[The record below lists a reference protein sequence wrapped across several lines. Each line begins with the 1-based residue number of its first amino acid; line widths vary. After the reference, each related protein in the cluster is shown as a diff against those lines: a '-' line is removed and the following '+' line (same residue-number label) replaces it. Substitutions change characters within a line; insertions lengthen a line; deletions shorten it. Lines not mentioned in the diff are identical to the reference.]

1 MTKDMTNGKPIKLIL
16 GFAVPLLLGNLFQQ
30 FYNLVDTV
38 IVGKVLGVNSL
49 AAVGSTG
56 SINFLIIGFCM
67 GICNGFAI
75 PVAQSFGAKNDKT
88 LRKYVAN
95 STWLALLF
103 AVIMTIATIILC
115 KPILRLMRT
124 PDDIFTG
131 AYTYIVIIFAGIPAT
146 ILYNMVSGILRAM
159 GDSKT
164 PLYFLILSAFLNI
177 FLDLFCIIVLHMGVA
192 GAAVA
197 TVVSQAVSGVSC
209 LLYMRKKFDIL
220 HIRKDEWK
228 LESQYVKNLC
238 SMGIPMGLQYS
249 ITAIGSVILQTA
261 VNSLGSMAVAA
272 VTAGSKI
279 SMFFCCPFD
288 ALGSTMATFGGQNVG
303 ARKLDR
309 IDQGLKAGAVMGCV
323 YAVIAFAVLCIFGQW
338 IALMFVDKGEGE
350 ILRNTR
356 LFLIGNSLFYI
367 PLVFVNAV
375 RFMIQGLGYSRLAII
390 AGVCEMAA
398 RSFVGFC
405 LVPVFGYIAVCIASP
420 VAWIAAD
427 LFLIPAYRH
436 VMKNLNHLFYGRSR
450 ATATDTAE

>member
-1 MTKDMTNGKPIKLIL
+1 M
-16 GFAVPLLLGNLFQQ
+16 
-30 FYNLVDTV
+30 DTV

-249 ITAIGSVILQTA
+249 VTAIGSVILQSA
-261 VNSLGSMAVAA
+261 VNSLGSIAVASM
-272 VTAGSKI
+272 TAASRIGG
-279 SMFFCCPFD
+279 FFACPFD
-288 ALGSTMATFGGQNVG
+288 SLGATMATFAGQNMG
-303 ARKLDR
+303 AGRTDR
-309 IDQGLKAGAVMGCV
+309 IRQGIRSANMIGAV
-323 YAVIAFAVLCIFGQW
+323 YAVVSFCI
-338 IALMFVDKGEGE
+338 IALAGGKLALLFVDGSEE
-350 ILRNTR
+350 AILSNVK
-356 LFLIGNSLFYI
+356 LFLLCNSIFYF
-367 PLVFVNAV
+367 PLSLVNNI
-375 RFMIQGLGYSRLAII
+375 RFLIQGMGYSMLAILSGVSEMI
-390 AGVCEMAA
+390 ARALA
-398 RSFVGFC
+398 GFI
-405 LVPVFGYIAVCIASP
+405 LVPVFGFAAVGFASP
-420 VAWIAAD
+420 LAWVMAD
-427 LFLIPAYRH
+427 VFLIIAYYK
-436 VMKNLNHLFYGRSR
+436 VMERTEKLFKEGRQL
-450 ATATDTAE
+450 EKVE

>member
-249 ITAIGSVILQTA
+249 VTAIGSVILQSA
-261 VNSLGSMAVAA
+261 VNSLGSIAVASM
-272 VTAGSKI
+272 TAASRIGG
-279 SMFFCCPFD
+279 FFD
-288 ALGSTMATFGGQNVG
+288 SLGATMATFAGQNMG
-303 ARKLDR
+303 AGRTDR
-309 IDQGLKAGAVMGCV
+309 IRQGIRSANMIGAV
-323 YAVIAFAVLCIFGQW
+323 YAVVSFCI
-338 IALMFVDKGEGE
+338 IALAGGKLALLFVDGSEE
-350 ILRNTR
+350 AILSNVK
-356 LFLIGNSLFYI
+356 LFLLCNSIFYF
-367 PLVFVNAV
+367 PLSLVNNI
-375 RFMIQGLGYSRLAII
+375 RFLIQGMGYSMLAILSGVSEMI
-390 AGVCEMAA
+390 ARALA
-398 RSFVGFC
+398 GFI
-405 LVPVFGYIAVCIASP
+405 LVPVFGFAAVGFASP
-420 VAWIAAD
+420 LAWVMAD
-427 LFLIPAYRH
+427 VFLIIAYYK
-436 VMKNLNHLFYGRSR
+436 VMERTEKLFKEGRQL
-450 ATATDTAE
+450 EKVE

>member
-249 ITAIGSVILQTA
+249 VTAIGSVILQSA
-261 VNSLGSMAVAA
+261 VNSLGSIAVASM
-272 VTAGSKI
+272 TAASRIGG
-279 SMFFCCPFD
+279 FFACPFD
-288 ALGSTMATFGGQNVG
+288 SLGATMATFAGQNMG
-303 ARKLDR
+303 AGRTDR
-309 IDQGLKAGAVMGCV
+309 IRQGIRSANMIGAV
-323 YAVIAFAVLCIFGQW
+323 YAVVSFGI
-338 IALMFVDKGEGE
+338 IALAGGKLALLFVDGSEEANVK
-350 ILRNTR
+350 
-356 LFLIGNSLFYI
+356 LFLLCNSIFYF
-367 PLVFVNAV
+367 PLSLVNNI
-375 RFMIQGLGYSRLAII
+375 RFLIQGMGYSMLAILSGVSEMI
-390 AGVCEMAA
+390 ARALA
-398 RSFVGFC
+398 GFI
-405 LVPVFGYIAVCIASP
+405 LVPVFGFAAVGFASP
-420 VAWIAAD
+420 LAWVMAD
-427 LFLIPAYRH
+427 VFLIIAYYK
-436 VMKNLNHLFYGRSR
+436 VMERTEKLFKEGRQL
-450 ATATDTAE
+450 EKVE

>member
-1 MTKDMTNGKPIKLIL
+1 MTNGSPMKLIL
-16 GFAVPLLLGNLFQQ
+16 GFSIPLLFGYLFQQ

-249 ITAIGSVILQTA
+249 VTAIGSVILQSA
-261 VNSLGSMAVAA
+261 VNSLGSIAVASM
-272 VTAGSKI
+272 TAASRIGG
-279 SMFFCCPFD
+279 FFACPFD
-288 ALGSTMATFGGQNVG
+288 SLGATMATFAGQNMG
-303 ARKLDR
+303 AGRTDR
-309 IDQGLKAGAVMGCV
+309 IRQGIRSANMIGAV
-323 YAVIAFAVLCIFGQW
+323 YAVVSFCI
-338 IALMFVDKGEGE
+338 IALAGGKLALLFVDGSEE
-350 ILRNTR
+350 AILSNVK
-356 LFLIGNSLFYI
+356 LFLLCNSIFYF
-367 PLVFVNAV
+367 PLSLVNNI
-375 RFMIQGLGYSRLAII
+375 RFLIQGMGYSMLAILSGVSEMI
-390 AGVCEMAA
+390 ARALA
-398 RSFVGFC
+398 GFI
-405 LVPVFGYIAVCIASP
+405 LVPVFGFAAVGFASP
-420 VAWIAAD
+420 LAWVMAD
-427 LFLIPAYRH
+427 VFLIIAYYK
-436 VMKNLNHLFYGRSR
+436 VMERTEKLFKEGRQL
-450 ATATDTAE
+450 EKVE

>member
-1 MTKDMTNGKPIKLIL
+1 MVKDMTNGSPSRHIL
-16 GFAVPLLLGNLFQQ
+16 GFAVPMLFGMLFQQ
-30 FYNLVDTV
+30 FYNLVDTI
-38 IVGKVLGVNSL
+38 IVGKTLGVEAL
-49 AAVGSTG
+49 AGVGATG
-56 SINFLIIGFCM
+56 SINFMIIGFCM

-249 ITAIGSVILQTA
+249 VTAIGSVILQSA
-261 VNSLGSMAVAA
+261 VNSLGSIAVASM
-272 VTAGSKI
+272 TAASRIGG
-279 SMFFCCPFD
+279 FFACPFD
-288 ALGSTMATFGGQNVG
+288 SLGATMATFAGQNMG
-303 ARKLDR
+303 AGRTDR
-309 IDQGLKAGAVMGCV
+309 IRQGIRSANMIGAV
-323 YAVIAFAVLCIFGQW
+323 YAVVSFCI
-338 IALMFVDKGEGE
+338 IALAGGKLALLFVDGSEE
-350 ILRNTR
+350 AILSNVK
-356 LFLIGNSLFYI
+356 LFLLCNSIFYF
-367 PLVFVNAV
+367 PLSLVNNI
-375 RFMIQGLGYSRLAII
+375 RFLIQGMGYSKFAIL
-390 AGVCEMAA
+390 AGVFEMVA
-398 RSFVGFC
+398 RTLVGFAF
-405 LVPVFGYIAVCIASP
+405 VPVFGYVAACFASP
-420 VAWIAAD
+420 VAWIFAD
-427 LFLIPAYRH
+427 AFLFPAYFH
-436 VMKNLNHLFYGRSR
+436 VLKKTKKMLYK
-450 ATATDTAE
+450 

>member
-1 MTKDMTNGKPIKLIL
+1 MK
-16 GFAVPLLLGNLFQQ
+16 
-30 FYNLVDTV
+30 
-38 IVGKVLGVNSL
+38 
-49 AAVGSTG
+49 
-56 SINFLIIGFCM
+56 
-67 GICNGFAI
+67 
-75 PVAQSFGAKNDKT
+75 
-88 LRKYVAN
+88 
-95 STWLALLF
+95 
-103 AVIMTIATIILC
+103 ILC
-115 KPILRLMRT
+115 
-124 PDDIFTG
+124 
-131 AYTYIVIIFAGIPAT
+131 
-146 ILYNMVSGILRAM
+146 N
-159 GDSKT
+159 
-164 PLYFLILSAFLNI
+164 
-177 FLDLFCIIVLHMGVA
+177 
-192 GAAVA
+192 
-197 TVVSQAVSGVSC
+197 
-209 LLYMRKKFDIL
+209 
-220 HIRKDEWK
+220 
-228 LESQYVKNLC
+228 
-238 SMGIPMGLQYS
+238 MGIPMGLQYS

-303 ARKLDR
+303 ARKLVR

-375 RFMIQGLGYSRLAII
+375 RFMIQGLGYSRLAVI

>member
-1 MTKDMTNGKPIKLIL
+1 MTKDMTDGKPIKLIL

-124 PDDIFTG
+124 PEDIFTG

-220 HIRKDEWK
+220 HIRKEEWK
-228 LESQYVKNLC
+228 LESQYVRNLC

-249 ITAIGSVILQTA
+249 ITAIGSVVLQTA
-261 VNSLGSMAVAA
+261 VNSLGSVAVAS
-272 VTAGSKI
+272 VTAGSKV

-288 ALGSTMATFGGQNVG
+288 AMGATMATYGGQNVG
-303 ARKLDR
+303 ARRLDR
-309 IDQGLKAGAVMGCV
+309 VDHGIRSCILLGAVYSV
-323 YAVIAFAVLCIFGQW
+323 IALAVIFFFGDVV
-338 IALMFVDKGEGE
+338 ALLFVDAKEVE
-350 ILRNTR
+350 ILANTR
-356 LFLIGNSLFYI
+356 QFMMANVIFYF
-367 PLVFVNAV
+367 PLALVNIV
-375 RFMIQGLGYSRLAII
+375 RFMIQGLGYSKFAII

-398 RSFVGFC
+398 RSLVGFC
-405 LVPVFGYIAVCIASP
+405 LVPIFGYAAVCFANP
-420 VAWIAAD
+420 CAWIAAD
-427 LFLIPAYRH
+427 LFLIPAYRK
-436 VMKNLNHLFYGRSR
+436 VMRELRAKFYRPGDGVV
-450 ATATDTAE
+450 AGKAV

>member
-1 MTKDMTNGKPIKLIL
+1 
-16 GFAVPLLLGNLFQQ
+16 
-30 FYNLVDTV
+30 
-38 IVGKVLGVNSL
+38 
-49 AAVGSTG
+49 
-56 SINFLIIGFCM
+56 
-67 GICNGFAI
+67 
-75 PVAQSFGAKNDKT
+75 
-88 LRKYVAN
+88 
-95 STWLALLF
+95 
-103 AVIMTIATIILC
+103 MTIATIILC

-375 RFMIQGLGYSRLAII
+375 RFMIQGLGYSRLAVI

-436 VMKNLNHLFYGRSR
+436 VMKNLNQLFYGRSR
-450 ATATDTAE
+450 SSDAAQ

>member
-1 MTKDMTNGKPIKLIL
+1 MTKDMTNGSPMKLIL
-16 GFAVPLLLGNLFQQ
+16 GFSIPLLFGYLFQQ

-249 ITAIGSVILQTA
+249 VTAIGSVILQSA
-261 VNSLGSMAVAA
+261 VNSLGSIAVASM
-272 VTAGSKI
+272 TAASRIGG
-279 SMFFCCPFD
+279 FFACPFD
-288 ALGSTMATFGGQNVG
+288 SLGATMATFAGQNMG
-303 ARKLDR
+303 AGRTDR
-309 IDQGLKAGAVMGCV
+309 IRQGIRSANMIGAV
-323 YAVIAFAVLCIFGQW
+323 YAVVSFCI
-338 IALMFVDKGEGE
+338 IALAGGKLALLFVDGSEE
-350 ILRNTR
+350 AILSNVK
-356 LFLIGNSLFYI
+356 LFLLCNSIFYF
-367 PLVFVNAV
+367 PLSLVNNI
-375 RFMIQGLGYSRLAII
+375 RFLIQGMGYSMLAILSGVSEMI
-390 AGVCEMAA
+390 ARALA
-398 RSFVGFC
+398 GFI
-405 LVPVFGYIAVCIASP
+405 LVPVFGFAAVGFASP
-420 VAWIAAD
+420 LAWVMAD
-427 LFLIPAYRH
+427 VFLIIAYYK
-436 VMKNLNHLFYGRSR
+436 VMERTEKLFKEGRQL
-450 ATATDTAE
+450 EKVE

>member
-249 ITAIGSVILQTA
+249 VTAIGSVILQSA
-261 VNSLGSMAVAA
+261 VNSLGSIAVASM
-272 VTAGSKI
+272 TAASRIGG
-279 SMFFCCPFD
+279 FFACPFD
-288 ALGSTMATFGGQNVG
+288 SLGATMATFAGQNMG
-303 ARKLDR
+303 AGRTDR
-309 IDQGLKAGAVMGCV
+309 IRQGIRSANMIGAV
-323 YAVIAFAVLCIFGQW
+323 YAVVSFCI
-338 IALMFVDKGEGE
+338 IALAGGKLALLFVDGSEE
-350 ILRNTR
+350 AILSNVK
-356 LFLIGNSLFYI
+356 LFLLCNSIFYF
-367 PLVFVNAV
+367 PLSLVNNI
-375 RFMIQGLGYSRLAII
+375 RFLIQGMGYSKFAIL
-390 AGVCEMAA
+390 AGVFEMVA
-398 RSFVGFC
+398 RTLVGFAF
-405 LVPVFGYIAVCIASP
+405 VPVFGYVAACFASP
-420 VAWIAAD
+420 VAWIFAD
-427 LFLIPAYRH
+427 AFLFPAYFH
-436 VMKNLNHLFYGRSR
+436 VLKKTKKMLYK
-450 ATATDTAE
+450 

>member
-1 MTKDMTNGKPIKLIL
+1 
-16 GFAVPLLLGNLFQQ
+16 
-30 FYNLVDTV
+30 
-38 IVGKVLGVNSL
+38 
-49 AAVGSTG
+49 
-56 SINFLIIGFCM
+56 M

-249 ITAIGSVILQTA
+249 VTAIGSVILQSA
-261 VNSLGSMAVAA
+261 VNSLGSIAVASM
-272 VTAGSKI
+272 TAASRIGG
-279 SMFFCCPFD
+279 FFACPFD
-288 ALGSTMATFGGQNVG
+288 SLGATMATFAGQNMG
-303 ARKLDR
+303 AGRTDR
-309 IDQGLKAGAVMGCV
+309 IRQGIRSANMIGAV
-323 YAVIAFAVLCIFGQW
+323 YAVVSFCI
-338 IALMFVDKGEGE
+338 IALAGGKLALLFVDGSEE
-350 ILRNTR
+350 AILSNVK
-356 LFLIGNSLFYI
+356 LFLLCNSIFYF
-367 PLVFVNAV
+367 PLSLVNNI
-375 RFMIQGLGYSRLAII
+375 RFLIQGMGYSMLAILSGVSEMI
-390 AGVCEMAA
+390 ARALA
-398 RSFVGFC
+398 GFI
-405 LVPVFGYIAVCIASP
+405 LVPVFGFAAVGFASP
-420 VAWIAAD
+420 LAWVMAD
-427 LFLIPAYRH
+427 VFLIIAYYK
-436 VMKNLNHLFYGRSR
+436 VMERTEKLFKEGRQL
-450 ATATDTAE
+450 EKVE

>member
-249 ITAIGSVILQTA
+249 VTAIGSVILQSA
-261 VNSLGSMAVAA
+261 VNSLGSIAVASM
-272 VTAGSKI
+272 TAASRIGG
-279 SMFFCCPFD
+279 FFACPFD
-288 ALGSTMATFGGQNVG
+288 SLGATMATFAGQNMG
-303 ARKLDR
+303 AGRTDR
-309 IDQGLKAGAVMGCV
+309 IRQGIRSANMIGAV
-323 YAVIAFAVLCIFGQW
+323 YAVVSFCI
-338 IALMFVDKGEGE
+338 IALAGGKLALLFVDGSEE
-350 ILRNTR
+350 AILSNVK
-356 LFLIGNSLFYI
+356 LFLLCNSIFYF
-367 PLVFVNAV
+367 PLSLVNNI
-375 RFMIQGLGYSRLAII
+375 RFLIQGMGYSKFAIL
-390 AGVCEMAA
+390 AGVFEMVA
-398 RSFVGFC
+398 RTLVGFAF
-405 LVPVFGYIAVCIASP
+405 VPVFGYMAACFASP
-420 VAWIAAD
+420 VAWIFADVLLITVYFVDMRKLKRRLVPAEAAM
-427 LFLIPAYRH
+427 A
-436 VMKNLNHLFYGRSR
+436 
-450 ATATDTAE
+450 A

>member
-249 ITAIGSVILQTA
+249 VTAIGSVILQSA
-261 VNSLGSMAVAA
+261 VNSLGSIAVASM
-272 VTAGSKI
+272 TAASRIGG
-279 SMFFCCPFD
+279 FFACPFD
-288 ALGSTMATFGGQNVG
+288 SLGATMATFAGQNMG
-303 ARKLDR
+303 AGRTDR
-309 IDQGLKAGAVMGCV
+309 IRQGIRSANMIGAV
-323 YAVIAFAVLCIFGQW
+323 YAVVSFCI
-338 IALMFVDKGEGE
+338 IALAGGKLALLFVDGSEE
-350 ILRNTR
+350 AILSNVK
-356 LFLIGNSLFYI
+356 LFLLCNSIFYF
-367 PLVFVNAV
+367 PLSLVNNI
-375 RFMIQGLGYSRLAII
+375 RFLIQGMGYSMLAILSGVSEMI
-390 AGVCEMAA
+390 ARALA
-398 RSFVGFC
+398 GFI
-405 LVPVFGYIAVCIASP
+405 LVPVFGFAAVGFASP
-420 VAWIAAD
+420 LAWVMAD
-427 LFLIPAYRH
+427 VFLIIAYYK
-436 VMKNLNHLFYGRSR
+436 VMERTEKLFKEGRQL
-450 ATATDTAE
+450 EKVE

>member
-56 SINFLIIGFCM
+56 SINFLIIGFCV

-75 PVAQSFGAKNDKT
+75 PLAQSFGAKNDKA
-88 LRKYVAN
+88 LKQYVAN

-249 ITAIGSVILQTA
+249 VTAIGSVILQSA
-261 VNSLGSMAVAA
+261 VNSLGSIAVASM
-272 VTAGSKI
+272 TAASRIGG
-279 SMFFCCPFD
+279 FFACPFD
-288 ALGSTMATFGGQNVG
+288 SLGATMATFAGQNMG
-303 ARKLDR
+303 AGRTDR
-309 IDQGLKAGAVMGCV
+309 IRQGIRSANMIGAV
-323 YAVIAFAVLCIFGQW
+323 YAVVSFCI
-338 IALMFVDKGEGE
+338 IALAGGKLALLFVDGSEE
-350 ILRNTR
+350 AILSNVK
-356 LFLIGNSLFYI
+356 LFLLCNSIFYF
-367 PLVFVNAV
+367 PLSLVNNI
-375 RFMIQGLGYSRLAII
+375 RFLIQGMGYSMLAILSGVSEMI
-390 AGVCEMAA
+390 ARALA
-398 RSFVGFC
+398 GFI
-405 LVPVFGYIAVCIASP
+405 LVPVFGFAAVGFASP
-420 VAWIAAD
+420 LAWVMAD
-427 LFLIPAYRH
+427 VFLIIAYYK
-436 VMKNLNHLFYGRSR
+436 VMERTEKLFKEGRQL
-450 ATATDTAE
+450 EKVE

>member
-249 ITAIGSVILQTA
+249 VTAIGSVILQSA
-261 VNSLGSMAVAA
+261 VNSLGSIAVASM
-272 VTAGSKI
+272 TAASRIGG
-279 SMFFCCPFD
+279 FFACPFD
-288 ALGSTMATFGGQNVG
+288 SLGATMATFAGQNMG
-303 ARKLDR
+303 AGRTDR
-309 IDQGLKAGAVMGCV
+309 IRQGIRSANMIGAV
-323 YAVIAFAVLCIFGQW
+323 YAVVSFCI
-338 IALMFVDKGEGE
+338 IALAGGKLALLFVDGSEE
-350 ILRNTR
+350 AILSNVK
-356 LFLIGNSLFYI
+356 LFLLCNSIFYF
-367 PLVFVNAV
+367 PLSLVNNI
-375 RFMIQGLGYSRLAII
+375 RFLIQGMGYSMLAILSGVSEMI
-390 AGVCEMAA
+390 ARALA
-398 RSFVGFC
+398 GFIQ
-405 LVPVFGYIAVCIASP
+405 VTVFGFEAVGYESHL
-420 VAWIAAD
+420 AWVMAD
-427 LFLIPAYRH
+427 VFLIIAYYK
-436 VMKNLNHLFYGRSR
+436 VMERTEKLFKEGRQL
-450 ATATDTAE
+450 EKVE